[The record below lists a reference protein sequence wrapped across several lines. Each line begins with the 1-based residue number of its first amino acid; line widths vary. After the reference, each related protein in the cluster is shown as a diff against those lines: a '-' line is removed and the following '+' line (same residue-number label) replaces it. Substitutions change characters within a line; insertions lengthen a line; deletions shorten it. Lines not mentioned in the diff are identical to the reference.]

1 MIIYDV
7 DELKK
12 TDRKD
17 INVLEKRAKNMKAK
31 KNRTAKMY
39 TINIERKRFLKQ
51 R

>member
-17 INVLEKRAKNMKAK
+17 INVLGKGAKNVKAK
-31 KNRTAKMY
+31 KGRTKMY